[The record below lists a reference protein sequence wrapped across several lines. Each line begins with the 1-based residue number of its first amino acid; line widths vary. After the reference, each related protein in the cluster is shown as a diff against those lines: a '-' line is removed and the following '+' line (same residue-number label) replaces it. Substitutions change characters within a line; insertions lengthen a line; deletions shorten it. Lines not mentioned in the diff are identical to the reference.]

1 MSQDVLRKAED
12 KMKKSVE
19 AFERDLA
26 GMRTGRASP
35 GLVEGIMVD
44 YYGTMTPLKQLG
56 TINTPE
62 ARLITINAWDKAA
75 VTAIEK
81 AIQKANIGMTPNID
95 GMTIRLA
102 VPPLTEERRKEI
114 VKMVHR
120 RLEEAK
126 IAVRN
131 VRRDSIE
138 ELRALE
144 KDKRISQDDQ
154 KRAETQL
161 QKHTDTYTDKAQKAS
176 DAKEAEV
183 MRV

>member
-1 MSQDVLRKAED
+1 MSQDALRKAED
-12 KMKKSVE
+12 KMKKSIE
-19 AFERDLA
+19 AFERDMA

-35 GLVEGIMVD
+35 GLVDGIMVD
-44 YYGTMTPLKQLG
+44 YYGAMTPMKQLG

-62 ARLITINAWDKAA
+62 ARLITIQAWDKNA
-75 VTAIEK
+75 VVAIEK
-81 AIQKANIGMTPNID
+81 AIQKANIGLTPNVD
-95 GMTIRLA
+95 GMLIRLPIPA
-102 VPPLTEERRKEI
+102 LTEERRKEI
-114 VKMVHR
+114 VKLVHR

-131 VRRDSIE
+131 VRRDAIE

>member
-1 MSQDVLRKAED
+1 MSQDALRKAED
-12 KMKKSVE
+12 KMKKSSE

-26 GMRTGRASP
+26 GMRTGRASA

-44 YYGTMTPLKQLG
+44 YYGTMTPLKQMG

-62 ARLITINAWDKAA
+62 GRLITIQAWDKGA
-75 VTAIEK
+75 VVAIEK
-81 AIQKANIGMTPNID
+81 AIQKANIGLTPNVD
-95 GMTIRLA
+95 GMLIRLPIPA
-102 VPPLTEERRKEI
+102 LTEERRKEI
-114 VKMVHR
+114 VKLVHR

-131 VRRDSIE
+131 VRRDAIE

-144 KDKRISQDDQ
+144 KEKRISQDDQ

-161 QKHTDTYTDKAQKAS
+161 QKHTDTYTDRAQKAS

>member
-26 GMRTGRASP
+26 GMRTGRASA
-35 GLVEGIMVD
+35 GLVDGIMVD
-44 YYGTMTPLKQLG
+44 YYGTMTPMKQLG

-62 ARLITINAWDKAA
+62 ARLITIQVWDKGA
-75 VTAIEK
+75 VSAVEK
-81 AIQKANIGMTPNID
+81 AIQKANIGLTPNID

-131 VRRDSIE
+131 VRRDAIE

-154 KRAETQL
+154 KRAEAQL
-161 QKHTDTYTDKAQKAS
+161 QKHTDTSTDKAQKAS

-183 MRV
+183 LRV

>member
-26 GMRTGRASP
+26 GMRTGRASA
-35 GLVEGIMVD
+35 GLVDGIMVD
-44 YYGTMTPLKQLG
+44 YYGTMTPMKQLG

-62 ARLITINAWDKAA
+62 ARLITIQVWDKGA
-75 VTAIEK
+75 VSAVEK
-81 AIQKANIGMTPNID
+81 AIQKANIGLTPNID

-131 VRRDSIE
+131 VRRDAIE

-154 KRAETQL
+154 KRAEAQL
-161 QKHTDTYTDKAQKAS
+161 QKHTDTATDKAQKAS

-183 MRV
+183 LRV